1 MENKCIRC
9 GLYFAER
16 KHLKQ
21 HLKKKNICMAIE
33 MDVDRIVQ
41 LEELS
46 KKEGITCEKC
56 NGIYK
61 NEDSL
66 RKHLSRYHLKKSDQ
80 SNKIID
86 EETVTKKELK
96 ELYDKQV
103 SDLKDI
109 IQELLKNPQSVINN
123 DNSTNTNNTNNTVNI
138 TLNCFMDT
146 TGKPIEYLLN
156 QDDIKE
162 RILKWMKSKNG
173 ILDYILEKFNNKDHP
188 ENKMI
193 KSGQNK
199 ESIELHVAG
208 KWRKYDNNKGS
219 DMILTNVGNDFDVYL
234 EILKEEFEEYQKNK
248 KIIKE
253 FEKEVIKPLEWGTDI
268 SEDSNKLN
276 EKQMIK
282 NEKGEVVFEEDE
294 IEREKRDKIQ
304 TKVINVIHEKIC

>member
-1 MENKCIRC
+1 MEYICIRC
-9 GLYFAER
+9 SLDFKEKVSLIR
-16 KHLKQ
+16 
-21 HLKKKNICMAIE
+21 HLKKKKRCISLDK
-33 MDVDRIVQ
+33 DVEDLDQ
-41 LEELS
+41 LSELT
-46 KKEGITCEKC
+46 KKEGINCDKC
-56 NGIYK
+56 NRIYK
-61 NEDSL
+61 NLNSL
-66 RKHLSRYHLKKSDQ
+66 RMHKCKSKK
-80 SNKIID
+80 NID
-86 EETVTKKELK
+86 EDTVTKKELLEIIK
-96 ELYDKQV
+96 EM
-103 SDLKDI
+103 
-109 IQELLKNPQSVINN
+109 LKNPQSVINN

-193 KSGQNK
+193 KSGENK

-219 DMILTNVGNDFDVYL
+219 DLILTNVGNDFDVYL

-248 KIIKE
+248 KVIKE
-253 FEKEVIKPLEWGTDI
+253 FEKDVMTPLQWGAEI

-276 EKQMIK
+276 EKQIIK
-282 NEKGEVVFEEDE
+282 NDNGEYVFENEEDE
-294 IEREKRDKIQ
+294 LLKRDKIQ
-304 TKVINVIHEKIC
+304 TGVIKVIHEKIC

>member
-1 MENKCIRC
+1 MEYICIRC
-9 GLYFAER
+9 CLDFKEKVSLIR
-16 KHLKQ
+16 
-21 HLKKKNICMAIE
+21 HLKKKKKCISLDKNVE
-33 MDVDRIVQ
+33 DLDQ
-41 LEELS
+41 LAELT
-46 KKEGITCEKC
+46 KKEGLNCEKC
-56 NGIYK
+56 NRTYK
-61 NEDSL
+61 NDESL
-66 RKHLSRYHLKKSDQ
+66 RKHKCKPAKNNMHSVINDD
-80 SNKIID
+80 I
-86 EETVTKKELK
+86 VTKKELK

-109 IQELLKNPQSVINN
+109 IQELLKNPQNVINN

-282 NEKGEVVFEEDE
+282 NQKGEVVFEEDE
-294 IEREKRDKIQ
+294 IEREKRDKMQ